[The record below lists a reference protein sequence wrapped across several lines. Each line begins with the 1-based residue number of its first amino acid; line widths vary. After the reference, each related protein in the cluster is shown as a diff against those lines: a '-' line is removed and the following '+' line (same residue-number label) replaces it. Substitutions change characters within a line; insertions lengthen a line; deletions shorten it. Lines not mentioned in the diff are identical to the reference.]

1 MSNTLKKSSIFK
13 RFYSELAEKYGKAK
27 AKDIWDYAE
36 EEFSRLKNAE
46 PSADK
51 ASVSYVFPA
60 VALYRSVEHFY
71 PGEALAVTRG
81 FGTKMGRRLQGIFSK
96 ITAFPGIPSLMWRK
110 MDRIAAKMSDG
121 YEIEN
126 LLVTEDK
133 CFMDV
138 VSCPLYDKALELG
151 TPNAIQMI
159 CCMDKE
165 YMNGFRGVDYKRTKS
180 VAEGDDC
187 CDYRLK
193 KSF

>member
-1 MSNTLKKSSIFK
+1 MNKTLKKSIIFK
-13 RFYSELAEKYGKAK
+13 RFYAELVSRYGKDKAK
-27 AKDIWDYAE
+27 AIWDYAE
-36 EEFSRLKNAE
+36 KEFEKLQDTE

-51 ASVSYVFPA
+51 TSVSYVFPA

-71 PGEALAVTRG
+71 PEEALAVTRS
-81 FGTKMGRRLQGIFSK
+81 FGTTMGLRLMNIFKS
-96 ITAFPGIPSLMWRK
+96 ITALPGIPLLMWK
-110 MDRIAAKMSDG
+110 NMDKIAAKLSDG
-121 YEIEN
+121 YEIKN
-126 LLVTEDK
+126 LNVTNDQ

-138 VSCPLYDKALELG
+138 IRCPLYDKAMELG
-151 TPNAIQMI
+151 TPEAVQMI

-165 YMNGFRGVDYKRTKS
+165 YMNGFRGVNYRRTTS